1 MAAETQEF
9 IINMLFVEQGV
20 ERQRHVYARGKG
32 ETVRDRANSAMDRV
46 SQLFK
51 DWVTMVPTLTWAE
64 YGNTE
69 RVRLDEQE
77 EYTHWKERS
86 DSDDD

>member
-20 ERQRHVYARGKG
+20 ERKRHVYARGKG

-69 RVRLDEQE
+69 RIRLDEQE
-77 EYTHWKERS
+77 EYTHWTERS
-86 DSDDD
+86 ER